1 MKKMISDLN
10 QKINLVSIDLERK
23 MEENKNLLQ
32 ELKESKEMFKAGAG
46 DLQKELA
53 KKKEQIEKLEEAKRE
68 LENKLKM
75 LENVN

>member
-1 MKKMISDLN
+1 
-10 QKINLVSIDLERK
+10 